1 MIGKQLRKLCTYCWL
16 VIADPA
22 RNGLTSTL
30 RMPSG
35 YSMRWI
41 RMTRRD
47 RAVMQNNLR
56 NKYGIGE
63 IE

>member
-1 MIGKQLRKLCTYCWL
+1 
-16 VIADPA
+16 
-22 RNGLTSTL
+22 LTSTL